1 MENILYTL
9 NLAIHI
15 IAAAFCVSAPLYQ
28 LRWVKLRRK
37 LGRPIVFPF
46 DKVMENVLGLQPK
59 LCIAFITTLIL
70 TGFAFPLIHYGFHGQ
85 WAEYSDISML
95 TFHTKT
101 LLTFLGLSIV
111 LYSAIVIDPQTQRT
125 FASFFPN
132 KHPPDELLNHFW
144 ELRAKRAFFCNV
156 CFVLALIIMAIT
168 PVLRFYK

>member
-9 NLAIHI
+9 NLGIHI

-46 DKVMENVLGLQPK
+46 DKAMENVLGLQPK
-59 LCIAFITTLIL
+59 LCIGFIITLIL
-70 TGFAFPLIHYGFHGQ
+70 TGLAFPLIHHSFHGEWQ
-85 WAEYSDISML
+85 DTTDISL
-95 TFHTKT
+95 IAFHAKTF
-101 LLTFLGLSIV
+101 LTFLGLSIV
-111 LYSAIVIDPQTQRT
+111 LYSALVIDPQTQRT

-132 KHPPDELLNHFW
+132 KQPPNELLNRFW
-144 ELRAKRAFFCNV
+144 ELRARRALFCNI
-156 CFVLALIIMAIT
+156 CFVLALLIMAIT